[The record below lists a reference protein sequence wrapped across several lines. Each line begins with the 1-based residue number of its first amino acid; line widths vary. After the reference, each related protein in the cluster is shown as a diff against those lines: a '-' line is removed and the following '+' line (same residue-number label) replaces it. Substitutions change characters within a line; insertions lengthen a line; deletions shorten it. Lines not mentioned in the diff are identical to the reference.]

1 MLKDYV
7 IVDLETTGLSP
18 KLDKIIEIGAIK
30 IRDGKEEARFETF
43 VNPARAIP
51 ERITG
56 VTGINDMMVAD
67 APYIEDVIGEFIL
80 FIEDLPLLGHNI
92 AFDYSFLKVNAVNNK
107 YKFDKLGI
115 DTLKLARVY
124 LSELESKR
132 LEFLCDYFGIVDEN
146 HHRAIND
153 AFVTGELYKVLCEKF
168 DDDSKP
174 YELVYQAK
182 KQGPVTERQKKYL
195 TDLVRYH
202 KIIIDYDINKLT
214 KSEASR
220 IIDKTILEYGNIRT
234 TSF

>member
-30 IRDGKEEARFETF
+30 IRDGIEVARFETF

-51 ERITG
+51 QRITG
-56 VTGINDMMVAD
+56 VTGINDMMVSE

-80 FIEDLPLLGHNI
+80 FVEDLPLLGHNI
-92 AFDYSFLKVNAVNNK
+92 AFDYSFLKVNAVNSK
-107 YKFDKLGI
+107 YKFDKFGM
-115 DTLKLARVY
+115 DTLKLARLY
-124 LSELESKR
+124 LKDLESKG
-132 LEFLCDYFGIVDEN
+132 LEFLCSHFGIVDEN

-153 AFVTGELYKVLCEKF
+153 AFVTGELYKIICDKF
-168 DDDSKP
+168 EDDSKP

-182 KQGPVTERQKKYL
+182 KQSPVTEKQKKYL

-202 KIIIDYDINKLT
+202 KITIDFDIDKLT

-220 IIDKTILEYGNIRT
+220 IIDKTILEHGRILNT
-234 TSF
+234 FQ